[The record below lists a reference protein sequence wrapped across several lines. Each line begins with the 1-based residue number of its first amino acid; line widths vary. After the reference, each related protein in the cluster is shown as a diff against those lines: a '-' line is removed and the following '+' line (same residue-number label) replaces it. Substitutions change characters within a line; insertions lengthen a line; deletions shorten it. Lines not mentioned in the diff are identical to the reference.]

1 MLSVKVFIIHTKM
14 LEHRKKA
21 LEKLVE
27 TFDKSSDMKIDV
39 VYVSAYE
46 PDSIRSDDIKGLLDL
61 GKNEELLGKTYNDL
75 VKNLH
80 VKEASNAL
88 KHLWAIQQGADVVK
102 NDTKVDYI
110 MVLEDDV
117 LYGDNV
123 NAILF
128 DSLKA
133 IGKEMKK
140 EEPPHMY
147 FLGQPAKDEMD
158 TKGITFRN
166 TQEDFKIIP
175 CCDSYVIPAQF
186 VEKVA
191 EAFLPIRFVTNVQ
204 LSYMMEHKDIKA
216 VSIWPNVFVDGSKFG
231 AYISSIETNNRLFL
245 NNDYN
250 MMLKNIMDPK
260 IVVTDSQFD
269 NLKFKDHP
277 DMQYLRGLAAF
288 KRNEFTK
295 CKEIFDAI
303 YPIYEANHNL
313 LNNKSEFLFNYINV
327 HKFLSPPIA

>member
-1 MLSVKVFIIHTKM
+1 MLSVKVFIIHTKF
-14 LEHRKKA
+14 LEHRKTG
-21 LEKLVE
+21 LQKLVE
-27 TFDKSSDMKIDV
+27 TFEQSSDMKIDV
-39 VYVSAYE
+39 EYVSAYE
-46 PDSIRSDDIKGLLDL
+46 PESIKSEDIKGFLDL

-80 VKEASNAL
+80 VKEASNVL
-88 KHLWAIQQGADVVK
+88 KHLWAIQQGVEVVK
-102 NDTKVDYI
+102 NDATVDYV

-117 LYGDNV
+117 LYGDNI
-123 NAILF
+123 NTILF
-128 DSLKA
+128 NSFKA
-133 IGKEMKK
+133 IGKELEKDDA
-140 EEPPHMY
+140 PHIY
-147 FLGQPAKDEMD
+147 FLGQPAKEAIEN
-158 TKGITFRN
+158 KGITFRN

-191 EAFLPIRFVTNVQ
+191 TAFLPIRFITNVQ
-204 LSYMMEHKDIKA
+204 LSYILEHKDIKA

-231 AYISSIETNNRLFL
+231 TYISSIETNNRLFL

-260 IVVTDSQFD
+260 VVVTDAQFD

-288 KRNEFTK
+288 KRNEFAKT
-295 CKEIFDAI
+295 KEIFDAI
-303 YPIYEANHNL
+303 YPVYEANHNM

-327 HKFLSPPIA
+327 HKFLQPPVV